1 MTWSNAPMT
10 SDPRVKRTRKTVLR
24 AASDLLAERGYEAF
38 TIEAVVSRT
47 GVAKTTIYR
56 HWASRA
62 DLLHDVLSSAKPTS
76 TVIDSG
82 NLRTDLIA
90 LLCSVARATSRDV
103 FLRSMPSLVVAAQRD
118 PELRALHDQLAE
130 ERSHGL
136 RNMLAN
142 ACARGDLRDDCDLEL
157 LAQTL
162 IGLVFV
168 RRIFRTLPLGQSEV
182 TKVVD
187 MLLDGAAPTSV

>member
-1 MTWSNAPMT
+1 MT